1 MRLNYWRFAPR
12 KDIYNYEQDP
22 FATPGRRITID
33 IKTANSMYKGETEA
47 EMLSDMARGTG
58 CRLIYKY
65 ANDFGDKVAH
75 TDYMVIMTPGDA
87 QEQGL
92 IDSPFVHN
100 LTLVF
105 RGGVI
110 VNEKV

>member
-1 MRLNYWRFAPR
+1 
-12 KDIYNYEQDP
+12 
-22 FATPGRRITID
+22 
-33 IKTANSMYKGETEA
+33 MYKGETEA
-47 EMLSDMARGTG
+47 EMLTEMAKATG

-65 ANDFGDKVAH
+65 ANDFGDKAAH
-75 TDYMVIMTPGDA
+75 TDYMVIMAPGDA

-92 IDSPFVHN
+92 INSPFIHN

-105 RGGVI
+105 RDGEM

>member
-1 MRLNYWRFAPR
+1 
-12 KDIYNYEQDP
+12 
-22 FATPGRRITID
+22 
-33 IKTANSMYKGETEA
+33 
-47 EMLSDMARGTG
+47 MAKSTG

-65 ANDFGDKVAH
+65 ANDFGDKTTH
-75 TDYMVIMTPGDA
+75 TDYMAVMAPGDS

-105 RGGVI
+105 RDGEM